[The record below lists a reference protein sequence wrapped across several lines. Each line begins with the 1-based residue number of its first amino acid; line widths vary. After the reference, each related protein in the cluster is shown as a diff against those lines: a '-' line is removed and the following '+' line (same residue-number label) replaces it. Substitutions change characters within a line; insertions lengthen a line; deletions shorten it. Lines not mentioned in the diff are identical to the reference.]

1 LADPAQDARARD
13 ASFPRA
19 RSPAQL
25 EQQDAAAEPC
35 RRDGGRSAA
44 QSCAAQAVAA
54 VRQQLEEQPGVA
66 QSASVVLTKL

>member
-1 LADPAQDARARD
+1 
-13 ASFPRA
+13 
-19 RSPAQL
+19 L

-35 RRDGGRSAA
+35 RRDEVQSAA
-44 QSCAAQAVAA
+44 RSCAAQAVAA